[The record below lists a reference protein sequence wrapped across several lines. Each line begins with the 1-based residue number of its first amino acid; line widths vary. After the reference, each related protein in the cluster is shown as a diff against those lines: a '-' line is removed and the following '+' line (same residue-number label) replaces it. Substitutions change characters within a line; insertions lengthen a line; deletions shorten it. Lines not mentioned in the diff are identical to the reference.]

1 MLEFSPIIHAQFRK
15 VYIKMKSKVR
25 QHLTDL
31 EIALRAY
38 KQWDASAPSL
48 EDLANDQPFCI
59 GTLSPTQWLQWI
71 FIPRM
76 HALLDTGAD
85 LPRNFSITPYLEE
98 ALKEES
104 YLKAIHQPVLLIEL
118 LLKD

>member
-1 MLEFSPIIHAQFRK
+1 MK
-15 VYIKMKSKVR
+15 TKIK

-31 EIALRAY
+31 QLAMHTHNIWEAT
-38 KQWDASAPSL
+38 APSL

-59 GTLSPTQWLQWI
+59 GTLSATQWLQWI

-76 HALLDTGAD
+76 NALLDAGAD

>member
-1 MLEFSPIIHAQFRK
+1 
-15 VYIKMKSKVR
+15 MKLKVR
-25 QHLTDL
+25 THLNDL
-31 EIALRAY
+31 QIAMRVHQVWEA
-38 KQWDASAPSL
+38 KSPSQ
-48 EDLANDQPFCI
+48 EDLANTQPFGL

-76 HALLDTGAD
+76 HALLDSDTD

-104 YLKAIHQPVLLIEL
+104 YLSAIHSPVLEIEK
-118 LLKD
+118 LLK

>member
-1 MLEFSPIIHAQFRK
+1 
-15 VYIKMKSKVR
+15 MKSKIR

-31 EIALRAY
+31 QLTMQAHNIWEAT
-38 KQWDASAPSL
+38 APSL
-48 EDLANDQPFCI
+48 EDLANAQPFCI

-76 HALLDTGAD
+76 NALLDANAD

-104 YLKAIHQPVLLIEL
+104 YLQAIHQPVLLIEL

>member
-1 MLEFSPIIHAQFRK
+1 
-15 VYIKMKSKVR
+15 MKTKVR

-31 EIALRAY
+31 EIALRTY
-38 KQWDASAPSL
+38 KQWDAVAPSL

-76 HALLDTGAD
+76 HALLDAGAD

-98 ALKEES
+98 ALKDES

>member
-1 MLEFSPIIHAQFRK
+1 
-15 VYIKMKSKVR
+15 MKSKIR

-31 EIALRAY
+31 QLTMQAHNIWEAT
-38 KQWDASAPSL
+38 APSL

-76 HALLDTGAD
+76 NALLDANAD

-104 YLKAIHQPVLLIEL
+104 YLQAIHQPVLLIEL